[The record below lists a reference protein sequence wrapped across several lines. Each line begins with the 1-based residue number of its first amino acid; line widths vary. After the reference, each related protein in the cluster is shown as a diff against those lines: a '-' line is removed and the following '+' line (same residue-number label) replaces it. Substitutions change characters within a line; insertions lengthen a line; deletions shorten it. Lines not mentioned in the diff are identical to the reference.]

1 MLPTLA
7 LSLALIHSACAAPTR
22 LASFATTNTSATTT
36 NGSLPFVCT
45 PSECLQGQNSL
56 TAGVFVDVPSNST
69 TQQIAL
75 LPGTYTPA
83 TFTSLTN
90 SSSVSPFNKKST
102 STVSSGFSS
111 SGSLSSS
118 SSSFTIS
125 LLPGL
130 TAYSSPL
137 YEGTAS
143 YLPVPNATS
152 TNSTSATLTNSTGSS
167 FLLSSSVWA
176 ILSVGSSSS
185 SSRIVAWDSIPD
197 IGAINGGGSSVAQ
210 VVEIQ
215 GAGCATPCAS
225 GGTCLGNGTCACAAG
240 WTGNTCNACATGFY
254 GRSCE
259 ACPAGCTNCDDG
271 ITGSGLCLDATA
283 TNITLASDCNCIN
296 GVCASNSTTA
306 TCSCNAG
313 WSKAA
318 NGTQCAACASGYY
331 MTSSGDCL
339 ACDPSC
345 ESCSSPSGTCLTCQT
360 GLQPLSTDATQ
371 CTTATTATSNGTF
384 VTCAARTFFDTTTAE
399 CVDCNPLCETCF
411 ETGAT
416 GCLECRTP
424 NVLLNGQCVAMDS
437 STGVCDGSEASNATV
452 ASNAGWV
459 YDNTKGVCDALPAKC
474 TAGAIDNFTSSSTRS
489 QLTCS
494 ACLAGT
500 FLVDG
505 ACVDACPTGTTVS
518 SDGLSCESCD
528 SSCATCSGASTYCTS
543 CSTSSQLVL
552 NGTCI
557 SSCPTGYFAPASNSS
572 TCLACHPDCETCGP
586 TFDACLTCPSARPVL
601 SSSGT
606 CLVTC
611 ARTEYYDTAEGEC
624 VACDS
629 ECATCSGAGASSCLS
644 CNGDSRLRD
653 GSCVST
659 AADGGDG
666 CSVIEGFGVCLEDL
680 VTVEAKSEA
689 DETKKRL
696 TLPWWT
702 ILLIV
707 LGVLA
712 LVVIGFL
719 IFRRKE
725 QKRRRL
731 HTAKFANELGNKE
744 VDKKL
749 ATLPVSI
756 AYPPVPRTH
765 SPVASPAPLDLSSS
779 YAAATHEIPL
789 TPRFVLEDPASPVS
803 PSASSTRSHPPPPL
817 WPTAQHLA
825 ARPRAPSRWSASS
838 YGSSSKSATARP
850 LAALQQQQETGGS
863 FYSQRT
869 FTTAAGNTLVV
880 NSKNPYFRKAAG

>member
-7 LSLALIHSACAAPTR
+7 LSLALIQSAWTAPTR
-22 LASFATTNTSATTT
+22 LQSLTTTNASAITS

-45 PSECLQGQNSL
+45 PSDCLQGQNSL
-56 TAGVFVDVPSNST
+56 TAGVFVDVPRNST
-69 TQQIAL
+69 TQPIAL

-83 TFTSLTN
+83 TFTSRTN
-90 SSSVSPFNKKST
+90 SSSVSPFSETST
-102 STVSSGFSS
+102 HTVSSGFFS

-118 SSSFTIS
+118 SSSFTVS

-137 YEGTAS
+137 YEGIAS
-143 YLPVPNATS
+143 YLPLPNTTS
-152 TNSTSATLTNSTGSS
+152 INSTFTTLINSTVSS
-167 FLLSSSVWA
+167 ILLSSSVWA

-197 IGAINGGGSSVAQ
+197 IGAINGGASSGAQ

-225 GGTCLGNGTCACAAG
+225 GGTCLGNGTCACAVG
-240 WTGNTCNACATGFY
+240 WTGDTCNACAPGFY
-254 GRSCE
+254 GRSCA
-259 ACPAGCTNCDDG
+259 ACPVGCTSCDDG

-296 GVCASNSTTA
+296 GVCASNLTTA
-306 TCSCNAG
+306 ICLCSAG

-318 NGTQCAACASGYY
+318 NGTQCAACANGYY

-345 ESCSSPSGTCLTCQT
+345 ESCSSPSGTCLTCQA
-360 GLQPLSTDATQ
+360 GLEPLSTDATK

-384 VTCAARTFFDTTTAE
+384 VTCAARTFFDTATAE

-411 ETGAT
+411 ETGAN
-416 GCLECRTP
+416 GCLECRSP

-437 STGVCDGSEASNATV
+437 NTGVCDGAEAGNMTV
-452 ASNAGWV
+452 ASNVGWV
-459 YDNTKGVCDALPAKC
+459 YDNAKGVCDALPAKC
-474 TAGAIDNFTSSSTRS
+474 TAGAIDNFTSTSTRS

-505 ACVDACPTGTTVS
+505 ACVNACPTGTVVS
-518 SDGLSCESCD
+518 SDGLSCENCD

-543 CSTSSQLVL
+543 CSTSSELVL

-557 SSCPTGYFAPASNSS
+557 SSSSCPTGYFAPPTNSS

-586 TFDACLTCPSARPVL
+586 AFDTCLTCPSSRPVL
-601 SSSGT
+601 SSTGT
-606 CLVTC
+606 CLSTC
-611 ARTEYYDTAEGEC
+611 SRTEYYDTAKGDC

-629 ECATCSGAGASSCLS
+629 ECETCSGAGGSSCLS
-644 CNGDSRLRD
+644 CSGDSRLRD

-659 AADGGDG
+659 ADDDGDG

-680 VTVEAKSEA
+680 VTVEARSEA
-689 DETKKRL
+689 DGKTTPARL
-696 TLPWWT
+696 ALPWWT

-707 LGVLA
+707 LGALA
-712 LVVIGFL
+712 LLVIGFL

-749 ATLPVSI
+749 AALPKSV

-765 SPVASPAPLDLSSS
+765 SPVASPAALELCSPH
-779 YAAATHEIPL
+779 AATHEIPL
-789 TPRFVLEDPASPVS
+789 TPRFVLEDPASPVF
-803 PSASSTRSHPPPPL
+803 PSATSMGSRSSRSRPPQPV
-817 WPTAQHLA
+817 QLA
-825 ARPRAPSRWSASS
+825 AHQRSRWSASS
-838 YGSSSKSATARP
+838 YGSSNATARP
-850 LAALQQQQETGGS
+850 LALQETGGS

-869 FTTAAGNTLVV
+869 FTTVAGNTLVV
-880 NSKNPYFRKAAG
+880 NSKNPYFRKVAG